1 LATKAHLSLD
11 GHQRPQDIDKQISL
25 NVAAL
30 FNTDVGK
37 SVLQYLRSITIESVH
52 GAAVTDTELRHM
64 EGQRYIVGI
73 IEARIRH
80 AHKVKENE

>member
-11 GHQRPQDIDKQISL
+11 GHQRPQDLDRQISL
-25 NVAAL
+25 NVASL
-30 FNTDVGK
+30 FNTENGK
-37 SVLQYLRSITIESVH
+37 AVLQYLRSITIESVH